1 MKTSMRVYLSALTLS
16 LCLVQPCTVLS
27 LSIRDLYSRSIVYF
41 NISHVFSLHGARE
54 IDRNLRC
61 GENKIRGGEHVFLY
75 STQSIRLKIS

>member
-1 MKTSMRVYLSALTLS
+1 MRVYLSALIISTALYGHVQSRLFQREILS
-16 LCLVQPCTVLS
+16 LA
-27 LSIRDLYSRSIVYF
+27 ILY
-41 NISHVFSLHGARE
+41 ISTSVMFFSLHGARE